1 MPYRNE
7 RYRRRKQ
14 KRTAIIGI
22 VVAALLIEIVVVIVL
37 LSRDCSG
44 RRSTP
49 DLTSQPPP
57 KHPCR
62 RIPLCRLKRPCRF
75 QRHPLLPP
83 SKVMR

>member
-49 DLTSQPPP
+49 DLQPANRA
-57 KHPCR
+57 R
-62 RIPLCRLKRPCRF
+62 RHRNTRAGGYLCAG
-75 QRHPLLPP
+75 
-83 SKVMR
+83 

>member
-37 LSRDCSG
+37 FVSRLLRSPQHARPYQPANRA
-44 RRSTP
+44 RRHRNT
-49 DLTSQPPP
+49 
-57 KHPCR
+57 R
-62 RIPLCRLKRPCRF
+62 AGGYLCAG
-75 QRHPLLPP
+75 
-83 SKVMR
+83 